1 MGNTDSI
8 PVISQVKSLVQV
20 IAGDEEGAKKTQE
33 NFSKQAPIVS
43 QARSAYHAL
52 DGDLEQA
59 KNIQKD
65 FGDSAFVFAQGIPVV
80 GHGIS
85 AGYAIAGDEDKA
97 RKIALGATKNLV
109 VQAASAAG
117 SLCGPEA
124 PACSAA
130 LGMGASLAWDGVES
144 GVRGERTGQIK
155 GWHDL
160 GTGEGSFDQNFDLIS
175 GTVMDIGDPAIEIF
189 RGRRSIISDDYVPFD
204 HTLPELPSQYLL
216 KLPGSLKDIEIKEEM
231 SSQAAVDAIFSVFL
245 VLKLIGIGHIKSK
258 PYHEEICNAF
268 YPAMSLNE
276 CETTLFHAFI
286 KYENQEEVVAEDF
299 AVEKQDKASLFADVI
314 DGLEFEAGSLSRHT
328 TIGQVIETSACGD
341 SEQCYIEVEAG
352 IASLR
357 KLERFLLGGRK
368 RFKNYIVRNEKLL
381 DVGKAKTLTQMTSR
395 SMYSNKPNT
404 FVADNNRGLTAHAMA
419 QKNVGIFHA
428 IDSSQAKKWKAT
440 SYEKISFDKNIPDSK
455 VLGAFGYGPN
465 VPIGGIKLSF
475 VPRKD

>member
-1 MGNTDSI
+1 MSVSIRIDMGNTDSI

-20 IAGDEEGAKKTQE
+20 ITGDEEGAKKTQE
-33 NFSKQAPIVS
+33 NFSKLAPIVS

-65 FGDSAFVFAQGIPVV
+65 FGVNAVAMAAAAAAAAAIRIP
-80 GHGIS
+80 
-85 AGYAIAGDEDKA
+85 
-97 RKIALGATKNLV
+97 
-109 VQAASAAG
+109 
-117 SLCGPEA
+117 
-124 PACSAA
+124 
-130 LGMGASLAWDGVES
+130 
-144 GVRGERTGQIK
+144 
-155 GWHDL
+155 
-160 GTGEGSFDQNFDLIS
+160 
-175 GTVMDIGDPAIEIF
+175 

-258 PYHEEICNAF
+258 PYYEEICSAF
-268 YPAMSLNE
+268 YPAMFLNE
-276 CETTLFHAFI
+276 CETTLFHAFN

-299 AVEKQDKASLFADVI
+299 AVEKQDKVSLFADVI

-328 TIGQVIETSACGD
+328 AIGQFIETSACGD

-368 RFKNYIVRNEKLL
+368 RFKNYRNEKFEPLVKDIWKTKDVSLKNIKKYELAKEMMLDSSVKPGLGQNYFYQIKNKIGRIPEQKMEFSQKNVNGMFNEKNEWKHQGKSVL
-381 DVGKAKTLTQMTSR
+381 DVGKATNFDTNDFKIDVFKHP
-395 SMYSNKPNT
+395 NKPNT
-404 FVADNNRGLTAHAMA
+404 FIADNNRGLTAHAMA
-419 QKNVGIFHA
+419 QKNVGRFHVV
-428 IDSSQAKKWKAT
+428 DSSQAKNWKAT

-455 VLGAFGYGPN
+455 VLGAFGYGQN

-475 VPRKD
+475 EPRKD